1 MSYPTGTFLPHA
13 EKTHRLSAKDKFILR
28 CFKFWKNFL
37 LNGKL
42 QRGSW
47 YHYSYGTIATYKQDG
62 DNFGRFSKEFRY
74 KTTWGSKDWDIID
87 GAVKGGLE
95 IERKRSPWIYHYH
108 HSKKEMWQKKN
119 VNKTAL
125 AKRNSKT
132 GLVAK
137 KHPSM
142 VKNKR

>member
-1 MSYPTGTFLPHA
+1 MSYPTGIFLPHA
-13 EKTHRLSAKDKFILR
+13 EKTHRLSAKDKFILW

-47 YHYSYGTIATYKQDG
+47 YHYSYGTIATYKQDW
-62 DNFGRFSKEFRY
+62 DNFGGFSKEFRY
-74 KTTWGSKDWDIID
+74 KTTS
-87 GAVKGGLE
+87 VKGGLE
-95 IERKRSPWIYHYH
+95 IERKHSPWIYHYH

-137 KHPSM
+137 KHPST

>member
-13 EKTHRLSAKDKFILR
+13 EKTHSLSAKDKFILW

-47 YHYSYGTIATYKQDG
+47 YHYSYGTIAIYKQDWE
-62 DNFGRFSKEFRY
+62 NFGGFSKEFRY

-95 IERKRSPWIYHYH
+95 IERKRSPWFYHYY
-108 HSKKEMWQKKN
+108 HSKKGCGKR
-119 VNKTAL
+119 KT
-125 AKRNSKT
+125 
-132 GLVAK
+132 
-137 KHPSM
+137 
-142 VKNKR
+142 

>member
-13 EKTHRLSAKDKFILR
+13 EKTHSLSAKD
-28 CFKFWKNFL
+28 
-37 LNGKL
+37 
-42 QRGSW
+42 
-47 YHYSYGTIATYKQDG
+47 
-62 DNFGRFSKEFRY
+62 NFGGFSKEFRY

-87 GAVKGGLE
+87 EAVKGGLE
-95 IERKRSPWIYHYH
+95 IKRKRSSWIYRYY
-108 HSKKEMWQKKN
+108 HSKKGKWQNEN

-132 GLVAK
+132 GLVAE
-137 KHPSM
+137 KHPSV